1 MGVAEEAFDRLR
13 RVAFEGEHMAR
24 TVALRIRMKMSP
36 GAIRALMLLAEEDGL
51 SMGEMARNLGCDP
64 SYITALV
71 DNLDERGLARRET
84 APDDRRVKM
93 VVLTDAGRAVAAEV
107 QHILSIPPEAF
118 STLSEEELGQLR
130 DLLDKVLAA
139 KEANVDLT
147 VGSSSS

>member
-1 MGVAEEAFDRLR
+1 
-13 RVAFEGEHMAR
+13 
-24 TVALRIRMKMSP
+24 MKMSP

-93 VVLTDAGRAVAAEV
+93 VVLTDAVRAVAAEV